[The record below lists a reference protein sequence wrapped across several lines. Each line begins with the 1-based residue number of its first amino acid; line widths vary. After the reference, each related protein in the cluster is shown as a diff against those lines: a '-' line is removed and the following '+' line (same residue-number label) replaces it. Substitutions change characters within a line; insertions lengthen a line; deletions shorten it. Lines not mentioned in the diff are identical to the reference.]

1 MILVEISVNN
11 NVYIGISVVS
21 GVVVSPAFVYDSV
34 LSFHSKL
41 SETFL
46 GFSVVDIQV
55 YINIPHLWVLV
66 SFFDKEQLFA

>member
-1 MILVEISVNN
+1 MILVEVSVNN
-11 NVYIGISVVS
+11 NVYIGVPAVS
-21 GVVVSPAFVYDSV
+21 WVAVSPVFVNHCVS
-34 LSFHSKL
+34 SFHSKL

-55 YINIPHLWVLV
+55 NINIPHLWVLV